1 MATSIKLDAQET
13 ERLRALA
20 ALRKRSPHYLMREAI
35 REYLAR
41 EEARD
46 ALHER
51 VHAAWQQL
59 RAAGTQP
66 AADEA
71 ERLLETLALPPP
83 DRRR

>member
-1 MATSIKLDAQET
+1 MATSIKLDVQET

-20 ALRKRSPHYLMREAI
+20 AVRKRSPHWLMREAI

-51 VHAAWQQL
+51 VQAAWEQL
-59 RAAGTQP
+59 RAAGTQS
-66 AADEA
+66 AAAEA
-71 ERLLETLALPPP
+71 ERLLETLAMPSP